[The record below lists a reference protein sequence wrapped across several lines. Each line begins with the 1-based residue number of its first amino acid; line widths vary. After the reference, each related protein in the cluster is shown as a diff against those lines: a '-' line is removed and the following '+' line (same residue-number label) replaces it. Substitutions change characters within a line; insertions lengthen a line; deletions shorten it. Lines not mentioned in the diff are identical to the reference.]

1 MAKEPPKDLPIDEVL
16 PPGVPSNSTARAAPV
31 DASTPEASEV
41 SRILAKWLD
50 NWIRIPGTDFRIG
63 LDPIVSLFPG
73 VGDFFAS
80 SAGLVI
86 LLEGVRLRVS
96 VFVLAQM
103 GVNLLINAFF
113 NLIPGAGFVG
123 SALYKSNS
131 KNLTLLRKWQEGHAK
146 EVRRGSF
153 VFFAILVAIFIAVMT
168 LWIGLWM
175 FYIWVIKDF
184 ILPLF

>member
-1 MAKEPPKDLPIDEVL
+1 M
-16 PPGVPSNSTARAAPV
+16 
-31 DASTPEASEV
+31 
-41 SRILAKWLD
+41 
-50 NWIRIPGTDFRIG
+50 
-63 LDPIVSLFPG
+63 
-73 VGDFFAS
+73 GDFFAS

-96 VFVLAQM
+96 VLVLAQM

-123 SALYKSNS
+123 SAFYKSNS
-131 KNLTLLRKWQEGHAK
+131 RNLTLLRKWQEGHAN

-153 VFFAILVAIFIAVMT
+153 VFFAILVALFIAVMT

-175 FYIWVIKDF
+175 FYIWIIKEY

>member
-1 MAKEPPKDLPIDEVL
+1 MAQEPPKDIAIDEVL
-16 PPGVPSNSTARAAPV
+16 PPGTTADTSPSRPPEAT
-31 DASTPEASEV
+31 TPESSEV

-63 LDPIVSLFPG
+63 LDPIISIFPG

-86 LLEGVRLRVS
+86 LLEGIRLRIS
-96 VFVLAQM
+96 LFVLAQM
-103 GVNLLINAFF
+103 GMNLLLNAVM
-113 NLIPGAGFVG
+113 NLIPGLGIIG

-131 KNLTLLRKWQEGHAK
+131 RNLALLHKWQEGHAR

-153 VFFAILVAIFIAVMT
+153 IFFLVLVLLFLAIVT
-168 LWIGLWM
+168 LWISLWIAI
-175 FYIWVIKDF
+175 IW
-184 ILPLF
+184 ILRNTFFAWL

>member
-1 MAKEPPKDLPIDEVL
+1 MAQEPTKDIPIDEVL
-16 PPGVPSNSTARAAPV
+16 PPGTPAETSTSRPLEAT
-31 DASTPEASEV
+31 TPESSEV

-63 LDPIVSLFPG
+63 LDPIVSIFPF

-86 LLEGVRLRVS
+86 LLEGIRLRVS
-96 VFVLAQM
+96 MFVLAQM
-103 GVNLLINAFF
+103 GMNLLLNAVM
-113 NLIPGAGFVG
+113 NLIPGLGIIG

-131 KNLTLLRKWQEGHAK
+131 RNLALLHKWQEGHAH

-153 VFFAILVAIFIAVMT
+153 VFFLVLTLIFLTIVS
-168 LWIGLWM
+168 LWISLWITI
-175 FYIWVIKDF
+175 IWVIRNTF
-184 ILPLF
+184 FAWL

>member
-1 MAKEPPKDLPIDEVL
+1 MAAEPPKDLPIDEVL
-16 PPGVPSNSTARAAPV
+16 PPGASAGSAARPQV
-31 DASTPEASEV
+31 DASSPEASEV

-63 LDPIVSLFPG
+63 LDPIVALFPG
-73 VGDFFAS
+73 IGDFFAS

-103 GVNLLINAFF
+103 GVNLLINALF
-113 NLIPGAGFVG
+113 NLIPAAGFIG
-123 SALYKSNS
+123 SAIYKSNAR
-131 KNLTLLRKWQEGHAK
+131 NLTLLRKWQEGHAD

-153 VFFAILVAIFIAVMT
+153 VFFIILSALFAAVVA
-168 LWIGLWM
+168 LWIGLWV
-175 FYIWVIKDF
+175 FYIWGIKTF
-184 ILPLF
+184 ILDKF

>member
-1 MAKEPPKDLPIDEVL
+1 MAQEPPKDISIDEILTPGTPVGPSARGPIDA
-16 PPGVPSNSTARAAPV
+16 N
-31 DASTPEASEV
+31 TPEASEI

-63 LDPIVSLFPG
+63 LDPIVSIFPG

-86 LLEGVRLRVS
+86 LLEGIRLRVS

-103 GVNLLINAFF
+103 GINLLLNAVM
-113 NLIPGAGFVG
+113 NLIPVAGIIG

-131 KNLTLLRKWQEGHAK
+131 RNLTLLRKWQEGHAH

-153 VFFAILVAIFIAVMT
+153 VFFLTLALIFLTIVS
-168 LWIGLWM
+168 LWISLWIAI
-175 FYIWVIKDF
+175 IWFIKNTF
-184 ILPLF
+184 FAWL

>member
-1 MAKEPPKDLPIDEVL
+1 MAEESPKDLPIDEVL
-16 PPGVPSNSTARAAPV
+16 PPGSQSKSTARSSV
-31 DASTPEASEV
+31 DATTPEASEV

-50 NWIRIPGTDFRIG
+50 NWIRIPGTDFKIG

-103 GVNLLINAFF
+103 GVNLLINAAF
-113 NLIPGAGFVG
+113 NLIPAAGFVG
-123 SALYKSNS
+123 SALYKSNAR
-131 KNLTLLRKWQEGHAK
+131 NLTLLRKWQEGHAN

-153 VFFAILVAIFIAVMT
+153 VFFIILSALFAAVVA
-168 LWIGLWM
+168 LWIGLWV
-175 FYIWVIKDF
+175 FYIWAIKSF
-184 ILPLF
+184 FQAWF

>member
-1 MAKEPPKDLPIDEVL
+1 MAQEPTKDLPIDEIL
-16 PPGVPSNSTARAAPV
+16 PPGSSTHPSTPRPLE
-31 DASTPEASEV
+31 ASTPEASEI

-63 LDPIVSLFPG
+63 LDPIISIFPG

-86 LLEGVRLRVS
+86 LLEGIRLRVS

-103 GVNLLINAFF
+103 GVNLLLNAFM
-113 NLIPGAGFVG
+113 NLIPGAGIIG

-131 KNLTLLRKWQEGHAK
+131 RNLTLLRKWQEGHTH

-153 VFFAILVAIFIAVMT
+153 LFFIVLCLLFLAIVT
-168 LWIGLWM
+168 LWLGLWLAI
-175 FYIWVIKDF
+175 IWVVKNT
-184 ILPLF
+184 LFAWL